1 MKIALP
7 LLLFQLGTS
16 NPVPTPTPAGA
27 PMMNR
32 STPIPAGG
40 SLQDLAKRRRGF
52 SPGDAMQGTL
62 AKTQEGTAGELRHE
76 GLVAHVVEG
85 GLLVEGTVVDER
97 RFASPSTALEVFARR
112 RNGGLLRGIAP
123 FDVNAAQKGGARFFY
138 FLRAPTG
145 SADPASVRPE
155 TAGGRFH
162 VLPQIVSYSA
172 EGLEYLNRTACL
184 HYWGKAVPAPK
195 GGPDDHVEVHVG
207 NDCAGPV
214 RAADTWFVIRIQTE
228 SKYEA
233 HDRKVYGLF
242 LEDVPPRT
250 EIKQVVPA
258 PVPRGRGVRV
268 ERWRLELS

>member
-1 MKIALP
+1 MSGVLAV
-7 LLLFQLGTS
+7 LLLQIGS
-16 NPVPTPTPAGA
+16 PVPSPTPTPSAS
-27 PMMNR
+27 PVMSR

-40 SLQDLAKRRRGF
+40 SLQDLAKRKRGF
-52 SPGDAMQGTL
+52 SPGDAMQGAL
-62 AKTQEGTAGELRHE
+62 SKTQEGTAGELRHE

-97 RFASPSTALEVFARR
+97 RFASPSTALEIFARR
-112 RNGGLLRGIAP
+112 RNGGPVRGIAP
-123 FDVNAAQKGGARFFY
+123 YDVNLAQKGGARFFY
-138 FLRAPTG
+138 FLGAPTD

-162 VLPQIVSYSA
+162 VLPRIVSYSS

-184 HYWGKAVPAPK
+184 RYWGKAVPAPK
-195 GGPDDHVEVHVG
+195 GGSDDHVEVHLG
-207 NDCAGPV
+207 NDCFVPA

-228 SKYEA
+228 WKYEA

-258 PVPRGRGVRV
+258 AVPRGRGVRV
-268 ERWRLELS
+268 ERWRLELD